1 MSKNELKRQL
11 KVLKSRLPNPEEE
24 IKHVSRILRKKF
36 RKKKGQW
43 KLRLPIRLLQK
54 FLEIL
59 RKSFRAERRVKPLF
73 TENDCEKYFK
83 NILSEKNRRKRFTY
97 TSWMKTFKDP
107 ITNFNLEPPTYTE
120 ITKIIS
126 KMKSSTSPCPVDPVS
141 VIAFKKCPILRSH
154 LTKIIQSAWKIRT
167 FPEAWKSGITVL
179 AYKNQKIFVQS
190 HYNLYYQRSL
200 RPLFEIDC
208 INLWK
213 KMSV

>member
-1 MSKNELKRQL
+1 M
-11 KVLKSRLPNPEEE
+11 
-24 IKHVSRILRKKF
+24 
-36 RKKKGQW
+36 
-43 KLRLPIRLLQK
+43 
-54 FLEIL
+54 EIL
-59 RKSFRAERRVKPLF
+59 RKSFRAERRVKPLL